1 MIIEQVIDVDSK
13 TASSIR
19 SLLELEYYGNF
30 SSEDW
35 EHTFGNQHYIGLL
48 DNIIVAHG
56 SVVPRNMFING
67 QGITV
72 GYVEA
77 ITVLPAYWRQGFG
90 TQLMT
95 QITQFC
101 HNDYEL
107 TMLSTHEKQ
116 FYEKLGWRQFLGAS
130 FVRIG
135 ELEVR
140 TAKEDEGLM
149 LLSRDNCGTSE
160 IRRATCQPR
169 IGDDW

>member
-1 MIIEQVIDVDSK
+1 MNIRQVIDVDSK

-19 SLLELEYYGNF
+19 SLLELAYDGDF

-35 EHTFGNQHYIGLL
+35 EHTFGGQYFIGLL

-56 SVVPRNMFING
+56 SVVPRNMLING
-67 QGITV
+67 QEITV

-77 ITVLPAYWRQGFG
+77 IAVLPAYWRQGFG

-101 HNDYEL
+101 HNNYEL
-107 TMLSTHEKQ
+107 SILSTDEKQ
-116 FYEKLGWRQFLGAS
+116 FYEKLGWRQFLGES
-130 FVRIG
+130 FVRNG
-135 ELEVR
+135 ESEVR
-140 TAKEDEGLM
+140 TAEEDDGLM
-149 LLSRDNCGTSE
+149 LLSRDHCGTSE
-160 IRRATCQPR
+160 IRRAICQPR

>member
-1 MIIEQVIDVDSK
+1 MNIRQVIDVDSK

-19 SLLELEYYGNF
+19 SLLELAYDGDF

-35 EHTFGNQHYIGLL
+35 EHTFGGQYFIGLL

-77 ITVLPAYWRQGFG
+77 IAVLPAYWRQGFG

-101 HNDYEL
+101 HNNYEL
-107 TMLSTHEKQ
+107 SMLSTDEKQ
-116 FYEKLGWRQFLGAS
+116 FYEKLGWRQFLGES
-130 FVRIG
+130 FVRNG
-135 ELEVR
+135 ESEVR
-140 TAKEDEGLM
+140 TAEEDDGLM
-149 LLSRDNCGTSE
+149 LLSRDHCGTSE
-160 IRRATCQPR
+160 IRRAICQPR